1 MLTIVVAHDPRLAIG
16 KDGWMPWNLPE
27 DLKNFRKL
35 TLHHDI
41 VMGRTTFDA
50 MKKPLPHRHTFVVT
64 RDENYTFDHE
74 DVTIEHDLDALLQ
87 RYKNTDKTLMIC
99 GGAKIYA
106 QALPYV
112 DDMWISQVDEAYE
125 ADTWF
130 PVYLPENFI
139 VESKEKKEGFTI
151 IHYIKK

>member
-1 MLTIVVAHDPRLAIG
+1 MITIVVAHDKNRAIG

-27 DLKNFRKL
+27 DLKVFRRI
-35 TLHHDI
+35 TLQHKI

-50 MKKPLPHRHTFVVT
+50 MKKPLPKRHTYVIT
-64 RDENYTFDHE
+64 RNKEYSYEHE
-74 DVTIEHDLDALLQ
+74 DVTILNDLDCLLME
-87 RYKNTDKTLMIC
+87 YKHKREQLMIC

-112 DDMWISQVDEAYE
+112 DDMWISLVDQEYQ
-125 ADTWF
+125 ADTFF
-130 PVYLPENFI
+130 PEYQLDDFKI
-139 VESKEKKEGFTI
+139 ESKEKKDGFTV